1 MEYLK
6 RFALWFV
13 SGVAFAIGATLVI
26 SGSDHL
32 KRQSTPNIKE
42 SNVALEKIAIS
53 EVEISGLT
61 KHLTVTG
68 NVTNN
73 SEKSLRDARILI
85 QLVRGEK
92 VLFECD
98 DSLSNY
104 PEPGKTL
111 RPNPSLSPR
120 PTTAGR
126 LARAARWFML
136 HHAGKPSHLRG
147 RG

>member
-111 RPNPSLSPR
+111 RFQ
-120 PTTAGR
+120 ADCH
-126 LARAARWFML
+126 AVERANIPADSTVRVKVWF
-136 HHAGKPSHLRG
+136 AQSW
-147 RG
+147 